1 MESPSPTSPLP
12 GDSQSSHFPLRRRVL
27 QACTNCRTRKT
38 RCDATKPKCSL
49 CMSQGV
55 ECEYKDAQQPKI
67 DPSTRL
73 LLERIQLLEDKL
85 FSSPIFTA
93 SQAVA
98 APQGNV
104 PVDHHRASTATPA
117 FQAKTNLRIEENAAR
132 PLAPDART
140 SDMSYPSSHTAN
152 ANHVLNWPVV
162 QQLLASTHEPGDT
175 FLTPQSN
182 QDDQFHAA
190 TDIFFHSR
198 SVLQNSW
205 IDQPADSWRLF
216 SDESLVD
223 LCDFTEC
230 KELVVSFFNDVNVF
244 FPLLSI
250 VQVMDHLGHN
260 FEAEKCQG
268 ELQASDFSP
277 TQYCLLLLVLCLGSF
292 VRRGGAQIRWS
303 GYHTPFPAAPGTSL
317 CTLDQHL
324 WRKARLLLGHVTT
337 HVSIEAAQC
346 TMLASIYMGALGRVS
361 DSFQWSHTTSVL
373 CLTPFLGH
381 DTHSKHRPYADHG
394 QSELHSEAFRRLFW
408 VALIYECDFI
418 SEISVTL
425 PSGITRYED
434 LIPYPTETIPTSKES
449 HHTPPDFE
457 RGTSCGQEGE
467 ELAAFQ
473 VSTNA
478 AIRRLLNRVHSI
490 VYDSKDHFRM
500 TRVEYVKWLLRVSE
514 NLWAY
519 HDTIFRNLPNF
530 LLVSQPPLDG
540 RSFGTGHS
548 PGSLRSE
555 GLWNNP
561 WNILRLQGRYY
572 AAQHIIFRPFFD
584 YLLLNMDHIETHPDK
599 DAILQNCGLC
609 LEGCKGFF
617 SVFNVKEVN
626 SVTCLFATGMA

>member
-1 MESPSPTSPLP
+1 
-12 GDSQSSHFPLRRRVL
+12 
-27 QACTNCRTRKT
+27 
-38 RCDATKPKCSL
+38 
-49 CMSQGV
+49 MSQGV

-85 FSSPIFTA
+85 FSSPVFTA
-93 SQAVA
+93 PQAVA
-98 APQGNV
+98 APQVTV
-104 PVDHHRASTATPA
+104 PVEHRRASSPSPA
-117 FQAKTNLRIEENAAR
+117 FQAETNPRIEEDAAR
-132 PLAPDART
+132 PWAPDART
-140 SDMSYPSSHTAN
+140 SEMSYPSSHTAN

-162 QQLLASTHEPGDT
+162 QQLLASAHEPGDT
-175 FLTPQSN
+175 LLTTQSN

-190 TDIFFHSR
+190 TDVFFHSR
-198 SVLQNSW
+198 SVLHNGW
-205 IDQPADSWRLF
+205 FDQPADSWRLF
-216 SDESLVD
+216 SDESLVN
-223 LCDFTEC
+223 LFDFTVC
-230 KELVVSFFNDVNVF
+230 KELVLSFFNDVNVF

-250 VQVMDHLGHN
+250 VQVMDHLGHI
-260 FEAEKCQG
+260 FEAEQSRG
-268 ELQASDFSP
+268 ELRASDLSP

-292 VRRGGAQIRWS
+292 VRRGGAQVRWS
-303 GYHTPFPAAPGTSL
+303 GYHNQFSAAPDTSL
-317 CTLDQHL
+317 CTPDQHL
-324 WRKARLLLGHVTT
+324 WRKAQLLLGHVTT
-337 HVSIEAAQC
+337 HVSVEAAQC
-346 TMLASIYMGALGRVS
+346 TMLARS
-361 DSFQWSHTTSVL
+361 
-373 CLTPFLGH
+373 
-381 DTHSKHRPYADHG
+381 YADHC
-394 QSELHSEAFRRLFW
+394 QSEPYSEAFRRLYW

-418 SEISVTL
+418 SEISVAL

-434 LIPYPTETIPTSKES
+434 LIPYPTEAIPTSKES
-449 HHTPPDFE
+449 HHTTPDFE
-457 RGTSCGQEGE
+457 HYSSCGHQGE

-490 VYDSKDHFRM
+490 AYDSKDHFRM

-514 NLWAY
+514 DLWAY
-519 HDTIFRNLPNF
+519 HDTIFRNLPIF

-540 RSFGTGHS
+540 RAFVTDHS
-548 PGSLRSE
+548 PGSPRSG

-599 DAILQNCGLC
+599 DAILQKCGLC

-617 SVFNVKEVN
+617 SVFNVEEVN